1 MRVLVLGGGVIG
13 VTTAY
18 YLAKQG
24 YAVTVLERQ
33 AATAEETSFGNAG
46 QISPGYAS
54 PWAAPHVPLAA
65 IKWML
70 QQHAPLTIK
79 LTKDPAQYLWMAK
92 MLRQCTAGRYQINKA
107 RMVRLAEYSRD
118 CLDELRNELGLAY
131 EGRQLGGMQLFRS
144 QQQLDTAAADI
155 RILQQFGVPYQ
166 LLSPEQI
173 LQYEPG
179 LVQSVTKLSG
189 ALRLPNDQ
197 TGDCNLFTKQLT
209 ERARELGVEFKF
221 GQQVE
226 RLQVEGQQVTGVYA
240 NGQLL
245 SADRYVVALG
255 SYSPL
260 LLKPLGIQ
268 LPVYPLK
275 GYSLTLPIVQPEQAP
290 EATVIDETYKVA
302 ITRFEQRIR
311 VGGFAELSGYN
322 LALNPERKA
331 SMSWVINDLYPGAGD
346 LQQALFWTG
355 LRPATPDGTPVIGA
369 TPYTNLLLNT
379 GHGTL
384 GWTMACG
391 SAHYLAD
398 LMANRAPAIDTEG
411 LSIFR
416 YR

>member
-118 CLDELRNELGLAY
+118 CLDELRSELGLAY

-331 SMSWVINDLYPGAGD
+331 SMSWVIDDLYPGAGD

>member
-79 LTKDPAQYLWMAK
+79 LTKEPAQYLWMAK

-275 GYSLTLPIVQPEQAP
+275 GYSLTLSIVQPEQAP

-346 LQQALFWTG
+346 LEQALFWTG

-369 TPYTNLLLNT
+369 TPYKNLLLNT

>member
-118 CLDELRNELGLAY
+118 CLDELRSELGLAY

-369 TPYTNLLLNT
+369 TPYKNLLLNT